1 MRRARYAKNPEH
13 YKAKARLFYQANKDQ
28 HRASGRKW
36 EVANRE
42 RENARKKAW
51 RDRNPEMSRDAV
63 KRSMRKKRAAG
74 YKGPYDPAK
83 IRARYH
89 ADPKF
94 KVTRLLRARLRLL
107 VKRKGGEKSAS
118 TMTLAGCTL
127 PFLLWHLE
135 SLFQDGMTW
144 ENHGMGPG
152 FWNIDHVRPCASF
165 DLTNSAH
172 QAECFHFSNLQ
183 PLWYEDNAAKGSKVA

>member
-1 MRRARYAKNPEH
+1 MRAKVSDEHRRERKRKWRANNLEKARACTRASMKKNPDL
-13 YKAKARLFYQANKDQ
+13 R
-28 HRASGRKW
+28 RKQ
-36 EVANRE
+36 
-42 RENARKKAW
+42 
-51 RDRNPEMSRDAV
+51 
-63 KRSMRKKRAAG
+63 
-74 YKGPYDPAK
+74 YDPAK

-107 VKRKGGEKSAS
+107 VKRKGGKKSAS

-127 PFLLWHLE
+127 PFLLRHLE

-172 QAECFHFSNLQ
+172 QKECFHFSNLQ